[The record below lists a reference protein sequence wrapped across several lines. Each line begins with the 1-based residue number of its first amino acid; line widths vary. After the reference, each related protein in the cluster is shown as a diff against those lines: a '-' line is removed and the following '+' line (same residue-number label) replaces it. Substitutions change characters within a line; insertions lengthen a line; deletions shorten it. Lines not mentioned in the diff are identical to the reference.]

1 MTKRYELTYLI
12 TPDLTEE
19 EIKNLIDKISGFIL
33 KLSGTI
39 EKTTGPER
47 RKLAYL
53 VKNKKDAFLASL
65 IFSLSQDKIKE
76 FFKIIE
82 KENSILRYI
91 IIILKNKDKEGLRRK
106 KRVKPEDKP
115 TKEILRED
123 KDKKVEI
130 EKIDEKI
137 DEILK

>member
-1 MTKRYELTYLI
+1 MPKRYELTYLI

-33 KLSGTI
+33 ELSGTI
-39 EKTTGPER
+39 EKTIGPEK

-53 VKNKKDAFLASL
+53 VKNKKEAFLSSL
-65 IFSLSQDKIKE
+65 IFSLNQDKIE
-76 FFKIIE
+76 ELFKIIE
-82 KENSILRYI
+82 KESLILRHI
-91 IIILKNKDKEGLRRK
+91 IIVLKNKSQRSFKIK
-106 KRVKPEDKP
+106 KRTRPEIKSAE
-115 TKEILRED
+115 EIARED